1 MNGDQVTGRG
11 IVQSDNNA
19 GGHLAGG
26 DISTV
31 MVAGNYIVPP
41 APQPDS
47 ALSRLYKRLRSEV
60 ADDQELSEYID
71 QLQIFTRSVQGEVV
85 VGLDGKFSAA
95 GREDQLDMAKVMKE
109 MIYGQLRKNM
119 FSRTFQTIYATLMGK
134 IYEEFQTWVRP
145 AIAKGSD
152 REVIDQ
158 LVHLHVVK
166 PIAAEL
172 EMCSDYDGV
181 PTTDVRGMIYFLTG
195 NCHLQWH

>member
-1 MNGDQVTGRG
+1 MNGDQTTGRG
-11 IVQSDNNA
+11 MVQSDNSA

-31 MVAGNYIVPP
+31 TVAGDYLVQPP
-41 APQPDS
+41 LQRDS
-47 ALSRLYKRLRSEV
+47 ALSRLYKRLRSEI

-71 QLQIFTRSVQGEVV
+71 QLQIFTRSVEDEVV

-95 GREDQLDMAKVMKE
+95 GRQDELAMAKAMKE
-109 MIYGQLRKNM
+109 MTYGQLRRNM

-145 AIAKGSD
+145 AIARGAD
-152 REVIDQ
+152 REEIDR
-158 LVHLHVVK
+158 LVNLHVVK

-172 EMCSDYDGV
+172 EMCPDYDGA

-195 NCHLQWH
+195 NCHLRWR

>member
-1 MNGDQVTGRG
+1 MNGDQTTGRG
-11 IVQSDNNA
+11 LVQSDNSA
-19 GGHLAGG
+19 GGHLAGR

-31 MVAGNYIVPP
+31 TVAGDYFAQPP
-41 APQPDS
+41 LQRDS

-60 ADDQELSEYID
+60 ADDHELSEYID
-71 QLQIFTRSVQGEVV
+71 QLQIFTRSVEDEVV

-95 GREDQLDMAKVMKE
+95 GRLDELAMAKAMKE
-109 MIYGQLRKNM
+109 MTYGQLRKNM

-145 AIAKGSD
+145 AIARGAD
-152 REVIDQ
+152 REEIDR
-158 LVHLHVVK
+158 LVNQHVVK

-172 EMCSDYDGV
+172 EMCPDYDGV

-195 NCHLQWH
+195 NCHLRWR